1 MSDDNAAATL
11 AKAQQQRLIS
21 LGLGAVLMLGV
32 IYVISISF
40 AVTQPRSGIDAPSVG
55 ATAD

>member
-1 MSDDNAAATL
+1 MSDNNAVATP
-11 AKAQQQRLIS
+11 ARTQQQRLVS
-21 LGLGAVLMLGV
+21 LALGAVLMLGI